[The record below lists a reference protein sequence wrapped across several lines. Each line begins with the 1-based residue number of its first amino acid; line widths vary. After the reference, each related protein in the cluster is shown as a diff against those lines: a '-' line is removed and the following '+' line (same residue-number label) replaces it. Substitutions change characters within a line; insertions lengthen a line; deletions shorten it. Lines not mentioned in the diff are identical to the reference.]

1 MKLMILI
8 AVPILLGAGSIAS
21 AQPMPQA
28 HEQHQATGQHPAPM
42 DGQQCCCDEK
52 MREMMKGMM
61 TEMMQQH
68 QGGMMMQMSPKDAPK
83 LEKPPGQ

>member
-1 MKLMILI
+1 MKIMILI

-21 AQPMPQA
+21 AQPTPQA

-68 QGGMMMQMSPKDAPK
+68 QGGMMMQMPPKDAPK